1 MISGAVENNL
11 ASMNKPVRL
20 TSSSVTSTKVAKG
33 YQRSNAV
40 EQKNT
45 LRPRYIKMSAG
56 APDSSKKNQKPIEVP
71 QQQSYQQHTVS
82 THPNFSDYTS
92 SFSNPTNVPQ

>member
-1 MISGAVENNL
+1 MKHLIVLLSLSALSSCALFPSIASMISGAVENNL

-40 EQKNT
+40 EQKN
-45 LRPRYIKMSAG
+45 
-56 APDSSKKNQKPIEVP
+56 
-71 QQQSYQQHTVS
+71 HTQ
-82 THPNFSDYTS
+82 TS
-92 SFSNPTNVPQ
+92 IY